1 MGHVEDLYECFFML
15 DIFLYTNGPY
25 MLGAL
30 RYPSQFRLQ
39 VQSLLERLNHL
50 NSFAL

>member
-1 MGHVEDLYECFFML
+1 MGHVEDLYDCFFML
-15 DIFLYTNGPY
+15 YISLYTNGPY
-25 MLGAL
+25 MLDAL

-39 VQSLLERLNHL
+39 VQSLFELLRNL